1 MIPVRI
7 ELKNFMS
14 YGEEVPPLDLTG
26 MHTIC
31 LSGENGNGKSAL
43 LDAITWSLWG
53 ESRAGK
59 NRHDDL
65 VRIGADEMSVQFT
78 FEMDGQTYRVMRKR
92 SKRASGNQWELQQD
106 SGDGTW
112 RSLTGNNSGE
122 TEKAIQ
128 KLLRMS
134 YDTFLNS
141 AYLRQGQADQFVK
154 QPPGKRKEIL
164 ADILD
169 LSRYDQ
175 LEQKARE
182 RARESAAEAVDVE
195 REINVIDAELAQED
209 GFRETLKTLQTKL
222 AELHENQNGVRRE
235 LAELNKQ
242 IGQIQGQKA
251 YADGLELQLRTIGN
265 EIRAL
270 EAQIKEHAAEEER
283 WKSLLAE
290 KDAIEAKYAELVA
303 AREQMAALDA
313 DLRRFHKGQGM
324 VAEVESQ
331 YAIAA
336 NEARRQY
343 ELLAVEVQTA
353 EKKLC
358 DLPELKQQHAAI
370 SARLSTYDR
379 LAADRETVNAER
391 TAVQDQLRK
400 LEIENVT
407 LSQQITGWENR
418 LESLAAQN
426 GVCMVCNAPLSPE
439 RAQVVR
445 AEYEAERQKSL
456 DQRKLVWAEAKV
468 VKQRA
473 GALDEQLAKM
483 DADLAGATQDRV
495 LLGQVELRLK
505 EFDTVAAALPDLKSK
520 LVEAKN
526 VIEQETFA
534 IELKKKL
541 DSYRLHLQ
549 KLEQTPQLHNETRLR
564 LVELEPF
571 ERKHL
576 ELSHAADALATA
588 EARARRDRETLDVRG
603 QTRKGIEEQLK
614 EVAGAGT
621 ALDDINAQ
629 CGAKQGVLNA
639 LLTEERGINLEIGR
653 MEQRIE
659 SCEKM
664 RGERA
669 GKLERLTSVRKDHEA
684 YDQLTKAFGKKG
696 VQALI
701 IENAI
706 PEIQEEANRL
716 LERLTDGDMSIYF
729 ETLRE
734 AKTKREGPIET
745 LDIKVSDSLGTR
757 PLEMYSGGEG
767 FRAAFALRI
776 ALSKLL
782 ARRAGAKLQ
791 TLIIDEG
798 FGTQDGK
805 GREKLIDALNAIKE
819 DFEKIIVITHID
831 ELKDAFAT
839 RVEVVKTPMGSQITI
854 MEGAN
859 G

>member
-1 MIPVRI
+1 MIPVRL

-14 YGEEVPPLDLTG
+14 YGDDVPALDLTG

-78 FEMDGQTYRVMRKR
+78 FEMDGLLYRVIRKR
-92 SKRASGNQWELQQD
+92 SKRAGGNQWELQQET
-106 SGDGTW
+106 GDGGW
-112 RSLTGNNSGE
+112 RSLTGNNAGE
-122 TEKAIQ
+122 TEKTIL

-134 YDTFLNS
+134 YDTFINS

-169 LSRYDQ
+169 LSRYDE
-175 LEQKARE
+175 LEAKAKERWRE
-182 RARESAAEAVDVE
+182 AGAEAVDIE
-195 REINVIDAELAQED
+195 RDINVIDAELRQEE
-209 GFRETLKTLQTKL
+209 GYRLHLASLQSRLETL
-222 AELHENQNGVRRE
+222 HEGQAAVTRE
-235 LAELNKQ
+235 IDDLNKQ
-242 IGQIQGQKA
+242 IGQIEAQKA
-251 YADGLELQLRTIGN
+251 AADRLSSSLISIDRD
-265 EIRAL
+265 IRDL
-270 EAQIKEHAAEEER
+270 EAQIKEHAVEESR
-283 WKSLLAE
+283 YRSLIGE
-290 KDAIEAKYAELVA
+290 KDVIEKSFAELTAV
-303 AREQMAALDA
+303 REQMETLDV
-313 DLRRFHKGQGM
+313 DLRKFRKGQSM

-331 YAIAA
+331 YAIRSAD
-336 NEARRQY
+336 ARRAY
-343 ELLAVEVQTA
+343 ESLAAEVVNA

-358 DLPELKQQHAAI
+358 DLPRVKQDHASIAARLDGFDRVSSLREKTAGERAAI
-370 SARLSTYDR
+370 HDS
-379 LAADRETVNAER
+379 
-391 TAVQDQLRK
+391 LRK
-400 LEIENVT
+400 LEIESVSLNE
-407 LSQQITGWENR
+407 QIAAWEKR
-418 LESLAAQN
+418 LQSLAQQE
-426 GVCMVCNAPLSPE
+426 GVCMVCNAPLSPD
-439 RAQVVR
+439 RAESVR
-445 AEYEAERQKSL
+445 AEYERERQACL
-456 DQRKLVWAEAKV
+456 DRRKTVWAQAKAAKV
-468 VKQRA
+468 QA
-473 GALDEQLAKM
+473 AAIDEHLAKL
-483 DADLAGATQDRV
+483 DADLKGSDQERI
-495 LLGQVELRLK
+495 LFGQSEQRLK
-505 EFDTVAAALPDLKSK
+505 EFDAITVSLPDLKRRQM
-520 LVEAKN
+520 EAKK
-526 VIEQETFA
+526 VFDEETFA
-534 IELKKKL
+534 PELKAKL
-541 DSYRLHLQ
+541 DDYKARLV
-549 KLEQTPQLHNETRLR
+549 KLEHTPKTHGEIRVKLA
-564 LVELEPF
+564 ELEPF

-576 ELSHAADALATA
+576 ELTHAAEALIAS
-588 EARARRDRETLDVRG
+588 EARAQRDQATLDSR
-603 QTRKGIEEQLK
+603 RASRIEVEKNLA
-614 EVAGAGT
+614 EVAGGANSMA
-621 ALDDINAQ
+621 ALSVELSR
-629 CGAKQGVLNA
+629 KQAA
-639 LLTEERGINLEIGR
+639 LAALQTEDRTVSADIGR
-653 MEQRIE
+653 TEDKLANCAKLRADRVEKEQ
-659 SCEKM
+659 
-664 RGERA
+664 
-669 GKLERLTSVRKDHEA
+669 KLLALRKDHEC
-684 YDQLTKAFGKKG
+684 YDQLAKAFGKKG

-729 ETLRE
+729 DTLRE

-757 PLEMYSGGEG
+757 PLEMYSGGES

-805 GREKLIDALNAIKE
+805 GREKLVDSLNAIKE

-839 RVEVVKTPMGSQITI
+839 RVEVVKTPRGSQIAV
-854 MEGAN
+854 MEGAT